1 MKLLIIVLLLL
12 SSKMAVSDTSPTWN
26 RIILSGGAYTLM
38 GLAPPELRAADT
50 LNIFLE
56 GDGAPGTALELAEF
70 IGGNSVYIARPCQ
83 YFSRQQFTNCDKALL
98 TSHRYSRA
106 VIDSISRAIT
116 AMKIRYQASR
126 VRLIGFSG
134 GGAIA
139 TIIAAQR
146 DDIDLLVTV
155 AGNLD
160 HKRWTE
166 FNEIAPLIGSLNPVD
181 FSGSLEGVRQIH
193 LIGERDNVVPGSVLS
208 SYLAHMQKLD
218 NVKSYIISGADHLCC
233 WSMALADVLD

>member
-12 SSKMAVSDTSPTWN
+12 SAKTVFSDTSVSWN

-38 GLAPPELRAADT
+38 GLAPPELRAVHT

-56 GDGAPGTALELAEF
+56 GDGTPGTALELAEF

-83 YFSRQQFTNCDKALL
+83 YFSCQQSTNCDKALW
-98 TSHRYSRA
+98 TSHRYSRV
-106 VIDSISRAIT
+106 VIESISRAIT

-146 DDIDLLVTV
+146 DDIDLLITV

-181 FSGSLEGVRQIH
+181 FARSLERVKQIH
-193 LIGERDNVVPGSVLS
+193 LIGERDNVVPGAVLT

-233 WSMALADVLD
+233 WSITLANVLE